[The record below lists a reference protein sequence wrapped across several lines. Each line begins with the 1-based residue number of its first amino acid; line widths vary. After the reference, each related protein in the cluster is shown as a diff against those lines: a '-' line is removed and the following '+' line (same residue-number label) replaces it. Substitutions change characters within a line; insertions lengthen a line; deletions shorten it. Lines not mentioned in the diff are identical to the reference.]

1 MSCFPPQE
9 LGPNFWNL
17 QTPSLALHLGTA
29 NCGTF
34 ENYEAMRPQ
43 FDEVS
48 LLRCL
53 TARQREVDR
62 YLRVHFYRFAVQN
75 VRPVTPLLHGIN
87 GRLVQQRRSGTQD
100 VQVLNGP
107 IFADD
112 GSQNH
117 GPLYA
122 GDLRHL
128 RIGRVNVLNFQT
140 LGHAGR
146 NAHAL
151 RSGYFWNGRWRR
163 TDNSAD
169 NSVHLT
175 AGHSAGNAADNA
187 HIRRGSFFFFDY
199 LHLLWNLGGR
209 AKLVID
215 DVSLYLLHHLHSGR
229 WWRWRGRGRGRCQK
243 CHGHRFG
250 QSFREHQRN
259 QDHDSDDDDLHDKRD
274 GGRLATRCSQLST

>member
-43 FDEVS
+43 SEWVS

-53 TARQREVDR
+53 TARQREVDC
-62 YLRVHFYRFAVQN
+62 YLRVHFYRFSVEN
-75 VRPVTPLLHGIN
+75 VRPVAPLFHRIN

-107 IFADD
+107 ILADH

-117 GPLYA
+117 RALYA
-122 GDLRHL
+122 RNSRHL
-128 RIGRVNVLNFQT
+128 RIDRRHMLNFQP

-169 NSVHLT
+169 NSVHLP

-187 HIRRGSFFFFDY
+187 HI
-199 LHLLWNLGGR
+199 
-209 AKLVID
+209 
-215 DVSLYLLHHLHSGR
+215 
-229 WWRWRGRGRGRCQK
+229 
-243 CHGHRFG
+243 
-250 QSFREHQRN
+250 
-259 QDHDSDDDDLHDKRD
+259 
-274 GGRLATRCSQLST
+274 